1 MPKKKTT
8 ARNVPRSGTPRT
20 FSESAPA
27 EAGSAAQPAA
37 AANGSATRPGVQDSR
52 RRVAPRTEARV
63 ELPLSQEYA
72 YVPGDLKR
80 LGLMAVGMVAL
91 MLVLGVILR

>member
-1 MPKKKTT
+1 MAKKKTT
-8 ARNVPRSGTPRT
+8 ARNVPRSSTPRT

-37 AANGSATRPGVQDSR
+37 AANGSARPGLQDSR

-80 LGLMAVGMVAL
+80 LGLLAVGMVGL
-91 MLVLGVILR
+91 MLALGLILR